1 MIQLPRTPVETAAE
15 IARGLRTGRAFRLI
29 NFHATPHAKAE
40 DYRREIAACAGRF
53 TPLSQAGLDAVM
65 SGGPMPDKPML
76 LPILFEGFRDNYDV
90 ILPILEEYGFK
101 GWFFV
106 PSHFLNVPWRH
117 QRIFA
122 ARHSLDYGPD
132 EYVGERIAL
141 TYAELR
147 DAHARGHLV
156 ACHSRNHTAL
166 YPDTP
171 DAVLHEEIVVAK
183 EELEQGLGAAV
194 DTFCYLYGAE
204 YGLNPRSDALLM
216 QAGFRYLFS
225 NFRLQKLQ

>member
-1 MIQLPRTPVETAAE
+1 MIHLPRTPTQTAAE
-15 IARGLRTGRAFRLI
+15 LAQGLRSGRVFRLI
-29 NFHATPHAKAE
+29 NFHATPSTRRE

-53 TPLSQAGLDAVM
+53 SSLSATALHRVM
-65 SGGPMPDKPML
+65 SGSEMPEKPML
-76 LPILFEGFRDNYDV
+76 LPILFEGFRDNFDV
-90 ILPILEEYGFK
+90 ILPILEEHGFK

-106 PSHFLNVPWRH
+106 PSHFLNVAARH

-132 EYVGERIAL
+132 EYAGDRIAL
-141 TYAELR
+141 NWTELR

-166 YPDTP
+166 HPETP
-171 DAVLHEEIVVAK
+171 DDVLHDEIVVAK

-204 YGLNPRSDALLM
+204 YGLNPRADALLVRS
-216 QAGFRYLFS
+216 GFRYLFS

>member
-1 MIQLPRTPVETAAE
+1 MIQLPRSPTETAAE
-15 IARGLRTGRAFRLI
+15 LAQGLRSGRVFRLI
-29 NFHATPHAKAE
+29 NFHATPSAKRAH
-40 DYRREIAACAGRF
+40 YQREIAACAGRF
-53 TPLSQAGLDAVM
+53 SSLSATALHRVM
-65 SGGPMPDKPML
+65 SGGEMPEKPML

-90 ILPILEEYGFK
+90 ILPILEEHGFK

-106 PSHFLNVPWRH
+106 PSHFLNVPTRH

-122 ARHSLDYGPD
+122 ARHALDYGPD
-132 EYVGERIAL
+132 EYVGDRIAL
-141 TYAELR
+141 NWTELR

-166 YPDTP
+166 HPDTP
-171 DAVLHEEIVVAK
+171 DDVLHDEIVVAK

-204 YGLNPRSDALLM
+204 YGLNPRADALLM
-216 QAGFRYLFS
+216 RSGFRYLFS